1 MMKRFALLFSLVLLT
16 SMMALAAAS
25 KTYQVTGPV
34 LDIKGDVVTVQKG
47 TEKWEITVDK
57 SAKTTGDLKV
67 GSKVTIEYRMTAT
80 TVTVKPAAAAAAPKS
95 GAAMTKKK

>member
-1 MMKRFALLFSLVLLT
+1 MIKRCVLLLSFVLLT
-16 SMMALAAAS
+16 SMLALAAAS

-57 SAKTTGDLKV
+57 STKTTGDLKV

-80 TVTVKPAAAAAAPKS
+80 TVTVKPAAAAPKAA
-95 GAAMTKKK
+95 ATTKK

>member
-1 MMKRFALLFSLVLLT
+1 MKRIALLLSLMLLI
-16 SMMALAAAS
+16 SLMSFAAAP

-47 TEKWEITVDK
+47 AEKWEIAVDK
-57 SAKTTGDLKV
+57 STKTTGDLKV

-80 TVTVKPAAAAAAPKS
+80 TVTVKPAAATPKS
-95 GAAMTKKK
+95 ASTSKK